1 MRTIK
6 AKNNTLNRPFGI
18 IYFDLLDIDGEP
30 RDTLQFCETLE
41 NAEFLYARRGSGEK
55 AEIVAIDLTPEA
67 VEEEEEDEEQTMTE
81 AEALEQYDQML
92 DECYPMVK
100 VCGYEYDPSR
110 ALKELDPIAYRVGF
124 SDYCSSLEDDGI
136 LISYE

>member
-6 AKNNTLNRPFGI
+6 ATGNTFNRPFGI

-30 RDTLQFCETLE
+30 SDTLQFCETLE
-41 NAEFLYARRGSGEK
+41 NAEFLYARRGSGQK
-55 AEIVAIDLTPEA
+55 AEIVAIDLSPEPIEEE
-67 VEEEEEDEEQTMTE
+67 VEEVQTITE
-81 AEALEQYDQML
+81 SEALEQYDQML
-92 DECYPMVK
+92 DDCYPSVK

-124 SDYCSSLEDDGI
+124 SDYCSSLEDDGVVI
-136 LISYE
+136 DYQ